1 MRIAND
7 KPKKTGPVATVA
19 KLNNTGHTSLE
30 CEALYVL
37 FNLQSYS
44 TSRLHQARTTR
55 GGCSHLL
62 RQRSQAKRLY
72 SVVLMAA
79 AVQSSHGR
87 GSFCELSG
95 VDIFMCATQQVEP
108 LRAYR
113 FNLQTFLH
121 AVYYKTLR
129 ASIQ

>member
-7 KPKKTGPVATVA
+7 KPKKTGPVAGVA
-19 KLNNTGHTSLE
+19 ETRDTSLE
-30 CEALYVL
+30 CEALDVL
-37 FNLQSYS
+37 FLPAKLEYKQSN
-44 TSRLHQARTTR
+44 RLPQAPPDR
-55 GGCSHLL
+55 GRCSHLL
-62 RQRSQAKRLY
+62 RQRSQVKRLY